1 MPPKKNDKAAGK
13 KTAAAKVVEDKT
25 FGMKNKKGGVAQKQI
40 AQITAQAKSGGSAE
54 QKKKEAERAARE
66 REKKAAEDAKR
77 EAELLLNKPVQV
89 QKVPFG
95 VVLLFVFCFF
105 FLLGFCVFGLFCFFF
120 FV

>member
-77 EAELLLNKPVQV
+77 EAERRRGGPGRGRGG
-89 QKVPFG
+89 PG
-95 VVLLFVFCFF
+95 
-105 FLLGFCVFGLFCFFF
+105 GGGPGAGRGI
-120 FV
+120 